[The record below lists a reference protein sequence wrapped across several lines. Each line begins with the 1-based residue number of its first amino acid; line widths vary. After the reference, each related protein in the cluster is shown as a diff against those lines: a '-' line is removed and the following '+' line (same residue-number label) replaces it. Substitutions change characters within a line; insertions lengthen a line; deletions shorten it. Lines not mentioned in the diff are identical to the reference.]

1 MFVCIQGKGFA
12 VVAEEVRNL
21 AQRSAKAAQ
30 ETTELIEDSGT
41 KVENGTKLAN
51 ITANALDEIVSGVTK
66 VTDLIGEIASASTE
80 QAKGIEQV
88 NSGLGQIGQVTQ
100 ANTASAEESA
110 SASEELSGQ
119 AIQLKQILSNFKL
132 NDTSVYDESDILSSS
147 VKVIDEI
154 GV

>member
-1 MFVCIQGKGFA
+1 M
-12 VVAEEVRNL
+12 
-21 AQRSAKAAQ
+21 
-30 ETTELIEDSGT
+30 
-41 KVENGTKLAN
+41 
-51 ITANALDEIVSGVTK
+51 
-66 VTDLIGEIASASTE
+66 
-80 QAKGIEQV
+80 

-110 SASEELSGQ
+110 SASEELSSQ

-132 NDTSVYDESDILSSS
+132 NDTSVYAESDILSSS